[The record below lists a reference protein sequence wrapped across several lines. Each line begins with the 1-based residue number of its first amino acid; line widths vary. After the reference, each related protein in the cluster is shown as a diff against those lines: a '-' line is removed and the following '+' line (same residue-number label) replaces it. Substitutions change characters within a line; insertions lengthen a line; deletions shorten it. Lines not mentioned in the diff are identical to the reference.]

1 MTDFPIQ
8 INQGSINFISFI
20 IVKLLSRVIGFLKFP
35 MLPEDGLSKT
45 EICCSLQ
52 HIYMIFSFL
61 IILKL

>member
-1 MTDFPIQ
+1 MYTGCIRAILDGGTSWKFA
-8 INQGSINFISFI
+8 
-20 IVKLLSRVIGFLKFP
+20 VKLLSRVIGFLKFP